1 MNRTQLEHIIRAAS
15 QIFGDTEIVVSKYAA
30 GREKDLAFNRELARH
45 GLVSKRKL
53 TRLVPLLPID
63 DARKRLILDR
73 IKVSLRRRPPPSLD

>member
-1 MNRTQLEHIIRAAS
+1 
-15 QIFGDTEIVVSKYAA
+15 VSKYAA